1 MGPEE
6 LESSFAG
13 FLGLR
18 VEADD
23 EEDEE
28 DEEIQLVRTRSDLSV
43 CDWYEGRF
51 FFTGVVVCS
60 SLTVDGFGWEEFA
73 QVGELEKPDP
83 DEILLPT
90 VGFVGLE
97 VELTGGDAERGKEG
111 GFG

>member
-51 FFTGVVVCS
+51 FFHRRS
-60 SLTVDGFGWEEFA
+60 SLFKFDSRWFW
-73 QVGELEKPDP
+73 L
-83 DEILLPT
+83 
-90 VGFVGLE
+90 
-97 VELTGGDAERGKEG
+97 GGI
-111 GFG
+111 